1 MNKKIKGFLVALII
15 GGIILTGAGVVAA
28 GSRNADRPTINSA
41 TYRFTGN
48 EDCSEHKQGRESAG
62 EYGFAGSARNIME
75 KIASYFGITKD
86 ALKAE
91 RRDGK
96 SLTEIAEA
104 NGITQEELVNFI
116 TSSRTEQLQ
125 AFLDEGIV
133 DQTRYETMLN
143 AFSERVTEMV
153 ERTEIGPRSGAFGT
167 SGHGRLRKGTC
178 TP

>member
-15 GGIILTGAGVVAA
+15 GGIILTGAGVVFA
-28 GSRNADRPTINSA
+28 GNRNANRPTATNSA
-41 TYRFTGN
+41 EYKLSGVRKSGLR
-48 EDCSEHKQGRESAG
+48 DSAG
-62 EYGFAGSARNIME
+62 EHEYGFAGSTRNIME
-75 KIASYFGITKD
+75 KIATYLRITQD
-86 ALKAE
+86 ELEAE
-91 RRDGK
+91 RKDGK

-104 NGITQEELVNFI
+104 NGVTQEGLINFI
-116 TSSRTEQLQ
+116 TSSRTEQLK
-125 AFLDEGIV
+125 AFLDEGII

-167 SGHGRLRKGTC
+167 SGHGRERKGTC

>member
-15 GGIILTGAGVVAA
+15 GGIILTGAGVVFA
-28 GSRNADRPTINSA
+28 GSRNANRPTATNSA
-41 TYRFTGN
+41 EYKLCGVR
-48 EDCSEHKQGRESAG
+48 EDGLRNSAG

-75 KIASYFGITKD
+75 KIATYLGITQD
-86 ALKAE
+86 GLEAE
-91 RRDGK
+91 RQAGK

-104 NGITQEELVNFI
+104 NGVTQEGLINFI

-125 AFLDEGIV
+125 AFLDEGII

>member
-15 GGIILTGAGVVAA
+15 GGIILTGVGVVVA
-28 GSRNADRPTINSA
+28 GSRNANRPTTNSA
-41 TYRFTGN
+41 GYRFDGVRKN
-48 EDCSEHKQGRESAG
+48 GLRDSAG
-62 EYGFAGSARNIME
+62 EHEYGFAGSARNIME
-75 KIASYFGITKD
+75 KIATYLGITQD
-86 ALKAE
+86 GLEAE
-91 RRDGK
+91 RQAGK

-104 NGITQEELVNFI
+104 NGVTQEGLINFI

-125 AFLDEGIV
+125 AFLDEGII